1 MSVDGIKYCPGT
13 LSDGF
18 DTYSSSC
25 LKTLF
30 NGKKVGHLLTFD
42 EPTKDDLVLLVH
54 NTALGFQNYM
64 DIKQKKNKL
73 LPTPAGENGTHFIKT
88 TLVDIK
94 NAEDALVNEHLTMQ
108 IAHQVYGINVV
119 PNAII
124 WFKNN
129 RRAYIS
135 KRFDMR
141 SDGSGL
147 KTINLNSLSGSD
159 SILSFEEIASLIRQH
174 VPAWRVE
181 IEKFYATVMFH
192 YIFGNGGAITTL
204 FSLVES
210 QLGDFILS
218 PAYNLINNTYHL
230 PEEMNPVNG
239 LFQDDFRSDE
249 SIQSGKIHKQDL
261 LEFGRRIGVAEKR
274 IEKIIHPFTVIQ
286 PKVEV
291 LISNSFIS
299 NSLKRSYLLDYNTK
313 INYLNMQLATIEQLT
328 KPTSTSPANSLLIP
342 FDDL

>member
-1 MSVDGIKYCPGT
+1 MNVDEIKYCPGT

-18 DTYSSSC
+18 ATYSSSC
-25 LKTLF
+25 INALF
-30 NGKKVGHLLTFD
+30 NGKKVNHILLFD
-42 EPTKDDLVLLVH
+42 EPQVDDCIRLVH
-54 NTALGFQNYM
+54 NTALGVQGFI
-64 DIKQKKNKL
+64 DVKQKKNKL
-73 LPTPAGENGTHFIKT
+73 LVTPDGENGTHFIKT
-88 TLVDIK
+88 PLVCIK
-94 NAEDALVNEHLTMQ
+94 NADDALANEHLTMQ
-108 IAHQVYGINVV
+108 IALQVYGINVA

-124 WFKNN
+124 WFKDKK
-129 RRAYIS
+129 RAFIS
-135 KRFDMR
+135 KRFDVK
-141 SDGSGL
+141 SDGAVL
-147 KTINLNSLSGSD
+147 KTMSFNSFSD
-159 SILSFEEIASLIRQH
+159 SDTSLSFEEVAKEIRQN

-181 IEKFYATVMFH
+181 IEKFYSTIIFH
-192 YIFGNGGAITTL
+192 CLFGNGGSNTNL

-210 QLGDFILS
+210 QLGDLILS
-218 PAYNLINNTYHL
+218 PAYNLINTSYHL
-230 PEEMNPVNG
+230 SQESNPVLG
-239 LFQDDFRSDE
+239 LFMDE
-249 SIQSGKIHKQDL
+249 FQSEESKQSGRIHKSDL
-261 LEFGRRIGVAEKR
+261 LEFGKRIGISEKR